1 MTVRLF
7 LLSAHYREP
16 LSYSEV
22 GIRQADAERQ
32 RLQDFI
38 ARLRSFRK
46 TRQGSKS
53 KLAQGFLRDFERAMD
68 DDLNTPKAFAALF
81 TMVKE
86 VNGLIDSRKLSPRQ
100 ATSLLEALGMAN
112 SVLGFMRFE
121 EDRLS
126 QRLHNLIKK
135 REEARRKRDFAA
147 ADQIRQDLLKE
158 GVALEDTPTG
168 TVWRVHA
175 RQASDAG

>member
-1 MTVRLF
+1 
-7 LLSAHYREP
+7 
-16 LSYSEV
+16 
-22 GIRQADAERQ
+22 
-32 RLQDFI
+32 
-38 ARLRSFRK
+38 
-46 TRQGSKS
+46 
-53 KLAQGFLRDFERAMD
+53 MD
-68 DDLNTPKAFAALF
+68 DDLNTPKAFAVLF

-86 VNGLIDSRKLSPRQ
+86 VNGLIDAGKLSPRE

-126 QRLHNLIKK
+126 PRLHNLIKK
-135 REEARRKRDFAA
+135 REGARRKRDFAA

-168 TVWRVHA
+168 TVWRVHG
-175 RQASDAG
+175 RQASDTG